1 MKASLEENTNIK
13 QMIKCMKNYVQIY
26 FHCQMCKKKKS
37 ENQAAYRSVPSNLID
52 HKCHLG

>member
-26 FHCQMCKKKKS
+26 FHCQMCKKKQQVKTKLLTD
-37 ENQAAYRSVPSNLID
+37 QYLQT
-52 HKCHLG
+52 